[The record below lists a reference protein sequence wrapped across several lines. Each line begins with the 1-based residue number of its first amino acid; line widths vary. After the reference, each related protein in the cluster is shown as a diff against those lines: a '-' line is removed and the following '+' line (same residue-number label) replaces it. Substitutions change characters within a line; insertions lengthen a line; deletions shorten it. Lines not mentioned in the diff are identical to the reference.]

1 MSSMYKIPPLVPDD
15 FDVKPI
21 DIMYSIPSYHASASQ
36 KGSDAACNGFLE
48 EQNDPVKAIEMKQ
61 QNLIK
66 SIKDLGSTLEALLQE
81 MGKCASGPSAAKK
94 TRLDESVAPA
104 PDTSA
109 KSGSKKDK
117 DAKKEAR
124 KAAKSEAKSKATS
137 GAVSSADKPSKG
149 ESGHAWVIHEDK
161 RSTETGQSLTAC
173 LPSAFTDF
181 EIEKLGDV
189 TMAATETDRPWIEA
203 FSRVGEKRNMA
214 FKGGVSNSCSNPST
228 TVNISFGGL
237 FFHELLFCSG
247 SGVVDTSFLPERFSV
262 IASGTTLTCRVSAWK
277 LLGSGLG
284 LFSFKPNH
292 SMHATNQHRWLSK
305 VDLVLAGK
313 LSKDDVIREA
323 SKFLSQFDAL
333 GSQFD
338 FGVADVIT
346 KSVLIGESPIRLPNN
361 VELWSKRMD
370 SVM

>member
-124 KAAKSEAKSKATS
+124 KAAKSEAKSK
-137 GAVSSADKPSKG
+137 
-149 ESGHAWVIHEDK
+149 EDK

-305 VDLVLAGK
+305 VNIALLRVRKTWTVFSSRLIWFWLGNLAK
-313 LSKDDVIREA
+313 
-323 SKFLSQFDAL
+323 
-333 GSQFD
+333 
-338 FGVADVIT
+338 
-346 KSVLIGESPIRLPNN
+346 
-361 VELWSKRMD
+361 M
-370 SVM
+370 M